1 MLAILVIHIII
12 TGIFILLGV
21 IFSWGKGASLIAG
34 YNTASAAEQKEYDEK
49 KLCKF
54 MGKLMFAL
62 AACWLV
68 VVSSEIFNETYFIWI
83 GLCLFFIVII
93 AGIAYANTGN
103 RFKNNFSQ

>member
-1 MLAILVIHIII
+1 MFILLVFHLLL

-21 IFSWGKGASLIAG
+21 ILFSGKGASLIAG

-49 KLCKF
+49 RLCKF

-68 VVSSEIFNETYFIWI
+68 VASSEIFEKTYLIWI
-83 GLCLFFIVII
+83 GLCLFFVVLI
-93 AGIAYANTGN
+93 AGIVYANTGN
-103 RFKNNFSQ
+103 RFKNNF